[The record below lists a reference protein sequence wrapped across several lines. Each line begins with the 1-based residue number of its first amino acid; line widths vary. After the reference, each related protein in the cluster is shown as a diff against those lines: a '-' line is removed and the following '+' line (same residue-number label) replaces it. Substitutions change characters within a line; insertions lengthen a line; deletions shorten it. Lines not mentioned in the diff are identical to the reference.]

1 MINDWYSISKIVRY
15 RTKGWQEC
23 MIDMACNCTVMH
35 PPSVQAPT
43 SGYVTGKYTPY
54 QIQSY
59 KLNRKN
65 RKKGM
70 IDWYGM

>member
-23 MIDMACNCTVMH
+23 MIDMACTVMH

-43 SGYVTGKYTPY
+43 SGYVTGKYTPH

-59 KLNRKN
+59 KQYNKYCSKN
-65 RKKGM
+65 IRYKQF
-70 IDWYGM
+70 